1 MVTLRPGH
9 PHPLATARAADRLDG
24 FVPFVRSVLS
34 INRPG
39 RHRIRMAW
47 NSYRSR
53 HEDRDRTGPIRFMP
67 NWGHPQPSPEL
78 PTDTRSGPEGTPT
91 VEVPAMTDPLPVV
104 REFSHTVTDLEPTSE
119 LPLTPNGEQSQ
130 PRSNGSAAT
139 APGTDATTAF
149 SSVPAPLIETAVPV
163 LAPERP
169 SRPPA
174 RVLHRSR
181 LLPLAHPREGS
192 SLAALLGFGAKEAT
206 FGGDLT
212 KGNGRNPPS
221 APADDPWMDFPSLS
235 TVTAEL
241 KRRGNTGDTV
251 KLLWDATAELDLGRD
266 LLPAEPD
273 ATRLPFRSPRRI
285 CWSLVISCALL
296 MVLTAAT
303 VKVISDLP
311 AREAE
316 ARQRQYAQAT
326 GRLQAAVNP
335 IASTLSAGGLL
346 TDSGLSTLTSQVSVL
361 DTAARSSSTLA
372 FEPLPKPP
380 IIGSS
385 LSVDELIVPKQL
397 LESASLQA
405 VAVSERMDDAMSYSL
420 ALSNAFSIPALPAAA
435 SPEELD
441 RITEELSFTI
451 AETRLILTGLPD
463 DPLFGTFRQQ
473 AFDTVGALEAM
484 QADYVTALREG
495 DTEAAAGA
503 GTEIEEYVT
512 AVRDR
517 IHSPLEQVQSW
528 ALGQIVEIRATLSDI
543 ESLVEG

>member
-1 MVTLRPGH
+1 
-9 PHPLATARAADRLDG
+9 
-24 FVPFVRSVLS
+24 
-34 INRPG
+34 
-39 RHRIRMAW
+39 MAW
-47 NSYRSR
+47 NPYRSR
-53 HEDRDRTGPIRFMP
+53 HEDRDRTGAVRFMP
-67 NWGHPQPSPEL
+67 NWGQPQPPGES
-78 PTDTRSGPEGTPT
+78 PTDTLADPDETPT
-91 VEVPAMTDPLPVV
+91 IAAPAVADPFPVA
-104 REFSHTVTDLEPTSE
+104 REFSRTVTDLEPTAV
-119 LPLTPNGEQSQ
+119 LPPTPPRRPSR
-130 PRSNGSAAT
+130 PRSNGSATA
-139 APGTDATTAF
+139 APGTNATTA
-149 SSVPAPLIETAVPV
+149 SSTVPAPLIETAVPV
-163 LAPERP
+163 LAPERS

-206 FGGDLT
+206 FGGDWT
-212 KGNGRNPPS
+212 NGNGPTPQS
-221 APADDPWMDFPSLS
+221 DHADDPWMDFPSLS

-241 KRRGNTGDTV
+241 NRRGNTGDTV

-273 ATRLPFRSPRRI
+273 VNRLPFRSSRRI
-285 CWSLVISCALL
+285 RWSLVVSCALL
-296 MVLTAAT
+296 MVLMAAT
-303 VKVISDLP
+303 VKVISDFP

-335 IASTLSAGGLL
+335 IESTLSAGGLL
-346 TDSGLSTLTSQVSVL
+346 TDSGLSTLTNQISAL

-385 LSVDELIVPKQL
+385 LSVDELVVPKQL

-405 VAVSERMDDAMSYSL
+405 VAISERMDDAISYSL
-420 ALSNAFSIPALPAAA
+420 ALSNAFSIPALPAKAA
-435 SPEELD
+435 PEELD

-451 AETRLILTGLPD
+451 AESRLILTGLPD

-473 AFDTVGALEAM
+473 ALDTVGALEAM

-495 DTEAAAGA
+495 DTDAAARA
-503 GTEIEEYVT
+503 GTAIAESVS

-517 IHSPLEQVQSW
+517 IHSPLEQVQAW
-528 ALGQIVEIRATLSDI
+528 ALGQVVEIRATLSDI